1 MKPFVLASAFA
12 VLMSG
17 AAVAQTTPAAPA
29 PGSDPAVNT
38 NPSTPEPSP
47 AEGLAP
53 EGTTPAPE
61 APAGSAP
68 VTPGSE
74 AAAPEAMGVE
84 GGSPIVT
91 LPEVQAG
98 AAAAHFLADDLEGE
112 DVYGSM
118 NEEIGD
124 VSDIVLAA
132 DGTVAAIVIEVG
144 GFLGI
149 GQKDVLVD
157 WNAVEIV
164 SEGDDDLRIL
174 APTLTREMLE
184 QAEGVDLDTL
194 LIGRN

>member
-1 MKPFVLASAFA
+1 MKPIVLASALA

-17 AAVAQTTPAAPA
+17 AAFAQTTPAAPA
-29 PGSDPAVNT
+29 AGSDPAVNT
-38 NPSTPEPSP
+38 NPTTPEP
-47 AEGLAP
+47 
-53 EGTTPAPE
+53 
-61 APAGSAP
+61 APAAPVGSAP

-74 AAAPEAMGVE
+74 AAAPEALGVE

-91 LPEVQAG
+91 LPEVAAG

-112 DVYGSM
+112 DVYGSL

-124 VSDIVLAA
+124 VSDLVIGA

-164 SEGDDDLRIL
+164 TEGDDDLRVL

-194 LIGRN
+194 LVGRN